1 METPKRGSTSTSDC
15 INNAPSTTPLGE
27 SAGGLAF
34 EVLVESPRQ
43 GAMQPARFLS
53 PSTKYS
59 SSNNFNKSDIPL
71 TPESITEKLK
81 KAEERRLSLEQLRSN
96 LLAAENNRPIEI
108 IKIKDQRTEEFK
120 KITEEKLQ
128 KKLEIYKE
136 NREQMI
142 QSKVQQA
149 KEYEEQRLA
158 AVLKN
163 LEKLEEERKSF
174 QEKINQKLETAE
186 HNRQEQLEKLKEK
199 LQEHDKKIEKARDMI
214 KHMSEKQSGGAA
226 AAAAASAGSGG
237 HFDNASTNY

>member
-1 METPKRGSTSTSDC
+1 METPKRTLTSDC
-15 INNAPSTTPLGE
+15 AISGPSTTPLGE
-27 SAGGLAF
+27 SSGGLAF

-43 GAMQPARFLS
+43 GAIQPARFLS

-59 SSNNFNKSDIPL
+59 SSNNFNKNDVAV
-71 TPESITEKLK
+71 TPESISEKLK

-96 LLAAENNRPIEI
+96 LLAAENNRPVEVS
-108 IKIKDQRTEEFK
+108 KIKDQRTEEFK

-136 NREQMI
+136 NREQLI

-163 LEKLEEERKSF
+163 LEKLEEEKKNVSRKNKS
-174 QEKINQKLETAE
+174 KIRN
-186 HNRQEQLEKLKEK
+186 
-199 LQEHDKKIEKARDMI
+199 
-214 KHMSEKQSGGAA
+214 S
-226 AAAAASAGSGG
+226 
-237 HFDNASTNY
+237 